1 MGTQSGGDFKET
13 LYHFSG
19 ASGRRSITYFPLAT
33 LIIGAPGIL
42 LMGILVFSSFSSSSR
57 DLGLVVLCTRRAEGN
72 SNLPNSSLEIT
83 IVCRHN
89 IDTVLDDPIN
99 EAVIGICTLVIALD
113 SLEARVFGNAQCQAV
128 LLAQF
133 LQLGNHAVGNDG
145 RAFGVEAVHHG
156 GDDFQLVLDGMGDK
170 IGIDEHGVG
179 GCQGGVILE
188 EKRRRSLGSRREG
201 KRLC

>member
-1 MGTQSGGDFKET
+1 
-13 LYHFSG
+13 
-19 ASGRRSITYFPLAT
+19 
-33 LIIGAPGIL
+33 
-42 LMGILVFSSFSSSSR
+42 MGILVFSSFSSSSR